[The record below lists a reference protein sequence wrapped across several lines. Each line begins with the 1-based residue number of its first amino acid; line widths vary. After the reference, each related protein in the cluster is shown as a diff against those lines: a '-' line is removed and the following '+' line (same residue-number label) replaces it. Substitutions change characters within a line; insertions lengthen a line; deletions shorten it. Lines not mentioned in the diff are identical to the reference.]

1 MKTDVYLPAS
11 EKVWDLFV
19 RCFHWTM
26 VSCIL
31 LDYFVISD
39 GELLH
44 QILGYAATALVLSR
58 IVWGF
63 IGTETARF
71 RDFFPTPSKLMR
83 HFKAIRN
90 GEHLYYKGHN
100 PLGALMILTLLTLIM
115 SVGVSG
121 WMQTLDAFW
130 GEEWLMESHEILS
143 HTLMAMV
150 FIHVSAAIIM
160 GKIER
165 VKLVKAMVTGNKER
179 Y

>member
-1 MKTDVYLPAS
+1 MSTDVSFKTS
-11 EKVWDLFV
+11 EKVWDIFV
-19 RCFHWTM
+19 RCFHWTL

-44 QILGYAATALVLSR
+44 QVLGYVASALVIGR

-63 IGTETARF
+63 IGSETARF
-71 RDFFPTPSKLMR
+71 QDFFPTPKRLKL
-83 HFKAIRN
+83 HIQAIRN
-90 GEHLYYKGHN
+90 GEQLHYRGHN
-100 PLGALMILTLLTLIM
+100 PLGALMILSLLSLIIAL
-115 SVGVSG
+115 GLTG
-121 WMQTLDAFW
+121 WMQTLDQFW
-130 GEEWLMESHEILS
+130 GEDWLMELHELLS
-143 HTLMAMV
+143 HLLMAMV

-165 VKLVKAMVTGNKER
+165 IKLIKAMVTGYKER

>member
-44 QILGYAATALVLSR
+44 QILGYGATALVLSR

-63 IGTETARF
+63 IGSETARF
-71 RDFFPTPSKLMR
+71 SDFFPTPSKLLH
-83 HFKAIRN
+83 HFQAIRN

-100 PLGALMILTLLTLIM
+100 PLGALMILTLLSLIIAL
-115 SVGVSG
+115 GLSG

-143 HTLMAMV
+143 HTLMVMV

-165 VKLVKAMVTGNKER
+165 VKLIKAMVTGNKER